1 MELIIKLQIEDGKLI
16 EAKVEEVKKGDPIE
30 EEVSIYARFMDE
42 GWANDK
48 WSKDPEAN
56 LNYLRTQ
63 EMFLTNKL
71 RERGCLFLN
80 EVYEALG
87 IPKTKVGQ
95 CVGWIFDEEGPFKD
109 NYVSFDIYNK
119 RNEKFVNG
127 LENVALLDFNVDGNI
142 LDEFEK
148 RES

>member
-16 EAKVEEVKKGDPIE
+16 EAKVEEVKKDSPIE

-42 GWANDK
+42 GWGFDM
-48 WSKDPEAN
+48 WTKDPEVN
-56 LNYLRTQ
+56 LNFLKTQ
-63 EMFLTNKL
+63 ETLLTARL
-71 RERGCLFLN
+71 REQGYLFLN

-95 CVGWIFDEEGPFKD
+95 VVGWVCDGEFSD
-109 NYVSFDIYNK
+109 NYVSFNIYNK

-127 LENVALLDFNVDGNI
+127 LENVALIDFNVDGNI
-142 LDEFEK
+142 LDVMEK
-148 RES
+148 IETK